1 MGFLTLSHVQM
12 EHIKIYQSTDCLIGF
27 ERFLRLRRK
36 LTKFMVSGTNCTIA
50 PMLVDLSI
58 CSYGTYI
65 GNVFFYVPPYCPH
78 GTYVKYLFSYVPS
91 LLYNRT
97 YIISFSLYVPPLLYS
112 GTYIISFSLYVSPL
126 LYSGTYITSFS
137 LYVPTTFHQ
146 SFSKCW

>member
-1 MGFLTLSHVQM
+1 MRFLTLSHVQM

-27 ERFLRLRRK
+27 GESSRSLW
-36 LTKFMVSGTNCTIA
+36 CQAPIA

>member
-1 MGFLTLSHVQM
+1 MRFLTLSHVQM

-36 LTKFMVSGTNCTIA
+36 LTKFMVSGTNCTNA
-50 PMLVDLSI
+50 LVDLSI

-97 YIISFSLYVPPLLYS
+97 YIISFSLYV
-112 GTYIISFSLYVSPL
+112 SPL

-146 SFSKCW
+146 SFSKC